1 MLEEGDHESID
12 SCRMREVEGVGTVE
26 LVCVGTLLRMG
37 CDSFLM
43 HVCGSIGGGEL
54 LWKQNGLPWEHSVEN
69 KWAGGGGGG
78 RGRDKKFNSVGGR
91 GRGEAETQSLNL
103 WLVVPELLVGGWWWR
118 ESYSGIAGNTYFV
131 YLALRTSALGMGQ
144 TVTLGKRNTLCCK
157 SGMEIYFYLVL

>member
-1 MLEEGDHESID
+1 MLEEGDHESVD

-54 LWKQNGLPWEHSVEN
+54 LWKQNGLPWEHSVE
-69 KWAGGGGGG
+69 
-78 RGRDKKFNSVGGR
+78 KKFNSVGGR

>member
-1 MLEEGDHESID
+1 MLEEGDHESVD

-69 KWAGGGGGG
+69 KWAGGGAG
-78 RGRDKKFNSVGGR
+78 
-91 GRGEAETQSLNL
+91 GEAETKSLFR
-103 WLVVPELLVGGWWWR
+103 WVGGGGER
-118 ESYSGIAGNTYFV
+118 QRHKA
-131 YLALRTSALGMGQ
+131 
-144 TVTLGKRNTLCCK
+144 
-157 SGMEIYFYLVL
+157 

>member
-1 MLEEGDHESID
+1 
-12 SCRMREVEGVGTVE
+12 
-26 LVCVGTLLRMG
+26 MG
-37 CDSFLM
+37 
-43 HVCGSIGGGEL
+43 GEWGGG
-54 LWKQNGLPWEHSVEN
+54 W
-69 KWAGGGGGG
+69 

>member
-1 MLEEGDHESID
+1 MCVDQLEVGNFYGS
-12 SCRMREVEGVGTVE
+12 RMDYHGNI
-26 LVCVGTLLRMG
+26 LLRT
-37 CDSFLM
+37 
-43 HVCGSIGGGEL
+43 
-54 LWKQNGLPWEHSVEN
+54 NGR
-69 KWAGGGGGG
+69 GGGGW